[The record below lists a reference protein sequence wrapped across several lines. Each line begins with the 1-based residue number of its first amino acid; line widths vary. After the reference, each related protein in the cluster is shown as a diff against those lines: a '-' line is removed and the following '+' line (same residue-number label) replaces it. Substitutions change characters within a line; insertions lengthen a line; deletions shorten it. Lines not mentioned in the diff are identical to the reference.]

1 MIKEKKI
8 IVLGSPGSG
17 KSYFSGK
24 LANLIHYPVFYL
36 DKLYW
41 KENWVGISTDELRNK
56 INKIMEENKC
66 WIIDGNYS
74 STLEMRYQRAE
85 LIFYFDLPSEVCLK
99 SHQERLGKKR
109 VDLPSYLAEKEDPEF
124 EQFIR
129 DFPRIEKPRFLNIQ
143 QKYPQKKVIIFKQRS
158 EVNLFLENL
167 ASN

>member
-1 MIKEKKI
+1 
-8 IVLGSPGSG
+8 
-17 KSYFSGK
+17 
-24 LANLIHYPVFYL
+24 
-36 DKLYW
+36 
-41 KENWVGISTDELRNK
+41 
-56 INKIMEENKC
+56 MEENKC

-109 VDLPSYLAEKEDPEF
+109 VDLPSYLEEKEDPEF